1 MTYTIKRGK
10 AFKKSIKKIKDK
22 CILGEI
28 ENVIDKLAND
38 EMLEPKY
45 NDHALKGEW
54 INHRECHIRPDLLL
68 IYKKQDDLLI
78 LTCVNVGSHSE
89 LFR

>member
-1 MTYTIKRGK
+1 MSKYEIKLTR
-10 AFKKSIKKIKDK
+10 AFKKSHKKLNQAHKDLLMS
-22 CILGEI
+22 II
-28 ENVIDKLAND
+28 NKLAND
-38 EMLEPKY
+38 EVLEPKY

-89 LFR
+89 LF

>member
-1 MTYTIKRGK
+1 MSKYEIKFTR
-10 AFKKSIKKIKDK
+10 AFKKSHKKLSKTHKDLLMS
-22 CILGEI
+22 I
-28 ENVIDKLAND
+28 IDKLAND
-38 EMLEPKY
+38 EALEPKY

-68 IYKKQDDLLI
+68 IYQKQDDLLI

-89 LFR
+89 LF

>member
-1 MTYTIKRGK
+1 MSKYEIKFTRT
-10 AFKKSIKKIKDK
+10 FKKSHKKLNQARKD
-22 CILGEI
+22 LLMS
-28 ENVIDKLAND
+28 VINRLAND
-38 EMLEPKY
+38 EVLEPKY

-68 IYKKQDDLLI
+68 IYKKQDDLFI

-89 LFR
+89 LF

>member
-1 MTYTIKRGK
+1 MSKYEIKFTR
-10 AFKKSIKKIKDK
+10 AFKKSHKKLNQAHKDLLMP
-22 CILGEI
+22 II
-28 ENVIDKLAND
+28 NRLAND
-38 EMLEPKY
+38 EVLEPKY

-89 LFR
+89 LF

>member
-1 MTYTIKRGK
+1 MTYIIKRSK
-10 AFKKSIKKIKDK
+10 AFKKVIKKIRDI
-22 CILGEI
+22 CTLGEI
-28 ENVIDKLAND
+28 EDIIDRLAND
-38 EMLEPKY
+38 EILEPKY

-89 LFR
+89 LF

>member
-1 MTYTIKRGK
+1 MSKYEIKFTR
-10 AFKKSIKKIKDK
+10 AFKKSHKKLNQAHKDLLMS
-22 CILGEI
+22 II
-28 ENVIDKLAND
+28 NRLAND
-38 EMLEPKY
+38 EVLEPKY

-89 LFR
+89 LF

>member
-1 MTYTIKRGK
+1 MSKYEIKFTR
-10 AFKKSIKKIKDK
+10 AFKKSHKKLNQTHKDLLMA
-22 CILGEI
+22 II
-28 ENVIDKLAND
+28 NRLAND
-38 EMLEPKY
+38 EVLEPKY

-89 LFR
+89 LF

>member
-1 MTYTIKRGK
+1 MTKYEVTFTHK
-10 AFKKSIKKIKDK
+10 FKKSHKKLNQAQKD
-22 CILGEI
+22 LVMSVVE
-28 ENVIDKLAND
+28 KLAND
-38 EMLEPKY
+38 QILEPRY

-68 IYKKQDDLLI
+68 IYKKQNDLLI

-89 LFR
+89 LF

>member
-1 MTYTIKRGK
+1 MTYIIKRSK
-10 AFKKSIKKIKDK
+10 AFKKAIKKIRDI
-22 CILGEI
+22 CTLGEI
-28 ENVIDKLAND
+28 EDIIDRLAND
-38 EMLEPKY
+38 EILEPKY

-89 LFR
+89 LF

>member
-1 MTYTIKRGK
+1 MSKYEIKFTR
-10 AFKKSIKKIKDK
+10 AFKKSHKKLNQAHKDLLMS
-22 CILGEI
+22 I
-28 ENVIDKLAND
+28 IDKLAND
-38 EMLEPKY
+38 KVLEPKY

-89 LFR
+89 LF

>member
-1 MTYTIKRGK
+1 MSKYEIKFTR
-10 AFKKSIKKIKDK
+10 AFKKSHKKLNQAHKDLLMS
-22 CILGEI
+22 II
-28 ENVIDKLAND
+28 NKLAND
-38 EMLEPKY
+38 EVLEPKY

-89 LFR
+89 LF

>member
-1 MTYTIKRGK
+1 MSKYEIKFTH
-10 AFKKSIKKIKDK
+10 AFKKSHKKLNQARKD
-22 CILGEI
+22 LLMS
-28 ENVIDKLAND
+28 VINRLAND
-38 EMLEPKY
+38 EVLEPKY

-68 IYKKQDDLLI
+68 IYKKQDDLFI

-89 LFR
+89 LF

>member
-1 MTYTIKRGK
+1 MTKYEVKFTHK
-10 AFKKSIKKIKDK
+10 FKKSHKKLSQTQKD
-22 CILGEI
+22 LVMSVVG
-28 ENVIDKLAND
+28 KLAND
-38 EMLEPKY
+38 EVLEPKH

-54 INHRECHIRPDLLL
+54 IHHRECHIRPDLLL

-89 LFR
+89 LF

>member
-1 MTYTIKRGK
+1 MTKYEVKFTHR
-10 AFKKSIKKIKDK
+10 FKKSHKKLSQTHKDLVMK
-22 CILGEI
+22 II
-28 ENVIDKLAND
+28 YKLAND
-38 EMLEPKY
+38 EVLEQKY
-45 NDHALKGEW
+45 SDHALNGEW

-89 LFR
+89 IF

>member
-1 MTYTIKRGK
+1 MSKYEIKFTRT
-10 AFKKSIKKIKDK
+10 FKKSHKKLSQTHKDLLMS
-22 CILGEI
+22 I
-28 ENVIDKLAND
+28 IDKLANN
-38 EMLEPKY
+38 EVLEPKY
-45 NDHALKGEW
+45 NDHALKDEW

-89 LFR
+89 LFY

>member
-1 MTYTIKRGK
+1 MSKYEIKFTRV
-10 AFKKSIKKIKDK
+10 FKKSHKKLNQTHKDLLMS
-22 CILGEI
+22 I
-28 ENVIDKLAND
+28 IDKLAND
-38 EMLEPKY
+38 EVLEPKY

-89 LFR
+89 LF

>member
-1 MTYTIKRGK
+1 MTKYEVKFTHR
-10 AFKKSIKKIKDK
+10 FKKSHKKLSQTHKDLVAK
-22 CILGEI
+22 I
-28 ENVIDKLAND
+28 IDKLAND
-38 EMLEPKY
+38 EVLEKKY

-78 LTCVNVGSHSE
+78 LTCVDIGSHSAV
-89 LFR
+89 F

>member
-1 MTYTIKRGK
+1 MSKYEIKFTR
-10 AFKKSIKKIKDK
+10 AFKKSHKKLNQAHKDLLMS
-22 CILGEI
+22 II
-28 ENVIDKLAND
+28 NKLANG
-38 EMLEPKY
+38 EVLELKY

-89 LFR
+89 LF

>member
-1 MTYTIKRGK
+1 MSKYEIKFTR
-10 AFKKSIKKIKDK
+10 AFKKSHKKLNQAHKDLLMS
-22 CILGEI
+22 II
-28 ENVIDKLAND
+28 NRLAND
-38 EMLEPKY
+38 EVLEPKY

-54 INHRECHIRPDLLL
+54 IHHRECHIRPDLLL

-89 LFR
+89 LF

>member
-1 MTYTIKRGK
+1 MSKYEIKFTRV
-10 AFKKSIKKIKDK
+10 FKKSHKKLNQTHKDLFMS
-22 CILGEI
+22 I
-28 ENVIDKLAND
+28 IDKLAND
-38 EMLEPKY
+38 EVLEPKY

-89 LFR
+89 LF